1 MRERYVLLGLARAR
15 AEWFRTVGHWSTA
28 AALPAEFVRCVS
40 ADEVRAR
47 LAAGRPFSALL
58 VDAAVPG
65 LDRDLLAAAH
75 AAGCAVL
82 VVDTVDTDRDWR
94 GLGAD
99 AVLAPAFSRDELLE
113 VLGAHAHAV
122 ADAAPPVRGD
132 AATGASA
139 DPGRLIAVTGP
150 GGTGA
155 STLAIALAQGLAARG
170 ARAAG
175 AASGAAGD
183 VDADVPARCPVLLA
197 DLCRNAD
204 QAMLHDSRSLVPG
217 VQEVVEMHRTARP
230 AAADVL
236 GQTFE
241 VAERGYRLLLGL
253 RRPRHWVTLRPRA
266 VEAAVD
272 GLRRAAEVVVADI
285 ESDVEGEAETGSVD
299 VEDRHAL
306 ARSAIT
312 RAEVVVVAG
321 EASMKGC
328 FALVRT
334 IGDLLDH
341 GVPPDRVLP
350 VVNRSPRSPRARAE
364 LTTGLATLLQ
374 GSIGDAGERLVSPL
388 HLPARRV
395 DEALRDGVA
404 VPTPLPSLLA
414 RAVDALADRAAPAD
428 AVGDLVP
435 TPIAPGSLSGFTS
448 QESPEERT

>member
-75 AAGCAVL
+75 TAGCAVL
-82 VVDTVDTDRDWR
+82 VVDTVDADRDWR

-122 ADAAPPVRGD
+122 ADATPTVRAD
-132 AATGASA
+132 AATGLSA

-155 STLAIALAQGLAARG
+155 STLAIALAQGLAARAAVAG
-170 ARAAG
+170 DDDSDAAAG
-175 AASGAAGD
+175 
-183 VDADVPARCPVLLA
+183 CPVLLA

-217 VQEVVEMHRTARP
+217 IQEVVEMYRTARP
-230 AAADVL
+230 TATDVL
-236 GQTFE
+236 AQTFD
-241 VAERGYRLLLGL
+241 VPDRGYRLLLGL

-272 GLRRAAEVVVADI
+272 GLRRAAEVLVADV
-285 ESDVEGEAETGSVD
+285 EPDVEGEAETGSVD

-374 GSIGDAGERLVSPL
+374 ASIGDAGERLVSPL
-388 HLPARRV
+388 HLPSRRV

-404 VPTPLPSLLA
+404 VPTPLPGLLA
-414 RAVDALADRAAPAD
+414 RAVNALADRAAPAD
-428 AVGDLVP
+428 AVDDLVP
-435 TPIAPGSLSGFTS
+435 APIAPGSLSAFTS
-448 QESPEERT
+448 QEPE

>member
-82 VVDTVDTDRDWR
+82 VVDTVDADRDWR

-122 ADAAPPVRGD
+122 ADAAPTVRGEV
-132 AATGASA
+132 AAGASA
-139 DPGRLIAVTGP
+139 EPGRLIAVTGP

-155 STLAIALAQGLAARG
+155 STLAIALAQGLAAR
-170 ARAAG
+170 AAG
-175 AASGAAGD
+175 AGSGPVDGD
-183 VDADVPARCPVLLA
+183 DPARCPVLLA

-204 QAMLHDSRSLVPG
+204 QAMLHDSRMLVPG
-217 VQEVVEMHRTARP
+217 IQEVVEMHRTARP
-230 AAADVL
+230 TATEVLAQSFDVPD
-236 GQTFE
+236 
-241 VAERGYRLLLGL
+241 RGYRLLLGL

-272 GLRRAAEVVVADI
+272 GLRRATEVLVADV
-285 ESDVEGEAETGSVD
+285 EPDVEGEAETGSVD

-312 RAEVVVVAG
+312 RAEVVVVVG

-374 GSIGDAGERLVSPL
+374 ASIGDAGERLVSPL
-388 HLPARRV
+388 HLPPRRV

-404 VPTPLPSLLA
+404 VPAPLPGLLA

-428 AVGDLVP
+428 AVADLVP
-435 TPIAPGSLSGFTS
+435 EPIAPGSLSAFTS
-448 QESPEERT
+448 PEDR